1 MEEYE
6 VNEVKEAIKI
16 IAEYCKYSCPVCN
29 ECDEEIRKWC
39 NGIKDNPPEEWEEVI
54 N

>member
-29 ECDEEIRKWC
+29 ECDKEIRKWC

-54 N
+54 K